1 MARLRRGDL
10 TGPYDPCICFL
21 CLRPNLLPPLF
32 FLFLGT
38 GLGEAEAAPGDEFEL
53 GDDVSEFSF
62 VVADEGEVVDSV
74 GLVLID
80 SLLHDCRIASRSILT
95 RLSRGGLA
103 IEGSGLAIMKMMLE
117 RQKQIYEE

>member
-1 MARLRRGDL
+1 MGEA
-10 TGPYDPCICFL
+10 
-21 CLRPNLLPPLF
+21 
-32 FLFLGT
+32 
-38 GLGEAEAAPGDEFEL
+38 EAEAAPDDEL
-53 GDDVSEFSF
+53 GDDVSEGSV

-80 SLLHDCRIASRSILT
+80 SLPHDCRIASRSILT